1 VNPVLVRPPSGTAI
15 AAMLAAA
22 VVGAACAPL
31 PMRLYVGE
39 TPQSTL
45 VYSTCSFNT
54 HVPVAVRLTAGDV
67 LATLA
72 LAKHDGRPYVQL
84 QLDIP
89 TGTTVAFDD
98 DAVSLQTVNPS
109 TVTLSRFPSAS
120 LVDTPILNSY
130 STVPAAQRQQVSVRT
145 PLVGGS
151 LQMGARTSDRH
162 FWLATY
168 VDTASAEEVTVSLPR
183 FRLNGVSTSLPPVR
197 FRAQTVLGVALINC

>member
-1 VNPVLVRPPSGTAI
+1 
-15 AAMLAAA
+15 M
-22 VVGAACAPL
+22 
-31 PMRLYVGE
+31 
-39 TPQSTL
+39 
-45 VYSTCSFNT
+45 
-54 HVPVAVRLTAGDV
+54 

-72 LAKHDGRPYVQL
+72 LAKHDGRYVQL

-89 TGTTVAFDD
+89 PGTTVAFDD
-98 DAVSLQTVNPS
+98 DAVSLETSSPS
-109 TVTLSRFPSAS
+109 TVTQSRFPSVS

-130 STVPAAQRQQVSVRT
+130 STVPAAQRQQISVRT
-145 PLVGGS
+145 QLVGGS